1 MTSTDPRVIKP
12 GETAYLTPR
21 TVTACWDVHCQ
32 PHVLVI
38 SGPEN
43 GVYLVGLPDGRH
55 IRVHEDD
62 VVRRLPTPRKERE
75 PRPRPQLTGAEEVP
89 LW

>member
-12 GETAYLTPR
+12 GEFAYLTPR

-32 PHVLVI
+32 PRVTVL

-43 GVYLVGLPDGRH
+43 GVFLVVLPDGRE
-55 IRVHEDD
+55 IRVHEND
-62 VVRRLPTPRKERE
+62 VVRRLPNPPRDRVV
-75 PRPRPQLTGAEEVP
+75 RPRPQLTGAEEIP